1 MTFLFSEPRTFSRE
15 EIAALNSEFKNDD
28 RGNAMKFTIIDS
40 KVYDVTDFV
49 HEHPGGEQVLLTH
62 VGKDASGTLFL
73 RLFASLKFF
82 PFVGVPDYQRKITN
96 SCLCLDVFHAM
107 HPASAYEVLA
117 NNYVGDLANDI
128 VLPKATNAAFA
139 TEIRE
144 YRDKLQAQGF
154 FNADKGFYFYK
165 LVSTV
170 MISVV
175 SLAFLRVYGQSTTG
189 VLISAFIMGIFWQ
202 QCGWLSHDFGH
213 HQVFEDRSLNDVV
226 VVFLGNLCQGFSLSW

>member
-1 MTFLFSEPRTFSRE
+1 
-15 EIAALNSEFKNDD
+15 
-28 RGNAMKFTIIDS
+28 
-40 KVYDVTDFV
+40 
-49 HEHPGGEQVLLTH
+49 
-62 VGKDASGTLFL
+62 
-73 RLFASLKFF
+73 
-82 PFVGVPDYQRKITN
+82 
-96 SCLCLDVFHAM
+96 M

>member
-1 MTFLFSEPRTFSRE
+1 
-15 EIAALNSEFKNDD
+15 
-28 RGNAMKFTIIDS
+28 
-40 KVYDVTDFV
+40 
-49 HEHPGGEQVLLTH
+49 
-62 VGKDASGTLFL
+62 
-73 RLFASLKFF
+73 
-82 PFVGVPDYQRKITN
+82 
-96 SCLCLDVFHAM
+96 M

-117 NNYVGDLANDI
+117 SNYVGDLANDI

-175 SLAFLRVYGQSTTG
+175 SLAVLRVYGQSTTG

-202 QCGWLSHDFGH
+202 QCGWLSHDL
-213 HQVFEDRSLNDVV
+213 VIIKSLKTG
-226 VVFLGNLCQGFSLSW
+226 L